1 MKRIRRFICFCLAMN
16 CLLLFSMNVSAAG
29 RKVEQKFSDGSY
41 IETYTVKEPT
51 NVRRFIINKVS
62 GKKTKNYRDSKG
74 KLMWS
79 VTICATFSYNRKSAK
94 CVRKS
99 VTTRCPGKNWK
110 IVKKSASSSKGSA
123 TGKATARRSFRG
135 KTVRRISRS
144 VKLSCT
150 ASGRL
155 K

>member
-1 MKRIRRFICFCLAMN
+1 MKKIRKIIYFCLVIN
-16 CLLLFSMNVSAAG
+16 ILLIFSIPVSASE
-29 RKVEQKFSDGSY
+29 KKIEQKFKDGSY

-51 NVRRFIINKVS
+51 NVRRFIINRTS
-62 GKKTKNYRDSKG
+62 GRKTKNYRDRSG

-79 VTICATFSYNRKSAK
+79 ITIYATFSYNRKSAK
-94 CVRKS
+94 CVSKYVATS
-99 VTTRCPGKNWK
+99 CPGKNWK

-150 ASGRL
+150 ANGRL
-155 K
+155 R